1 MSYLDA
7 GTHHECMTPTQNDRD
22 LPLPDLP
29 PPRKDLLPLP
39 ATRSRLCEVPLW
51 DAMREN
57 LTEAELAAALRD
69 DLIRHV
75 VGPLYARLSVSHRPM
90 VRWAALYR
98 FQVALAE
105 DGIKNTVF
113 DHQTALW
120 AWLGGKPPTSLN
132 VRARVHSRRFR
143 NIGGLNIYID
153 PLNLSQR
160 DIAYVEGVRV
170 VTPLTVAVELTAAI
184 ARDADVPAPRVARLL
199 SDIPE
204 RIAMGWQRTL
214 KDPNPTVGD
223 QVTQTLELEDIKPVD
238 MDRLLDGS
246 DRFARLGTKRQ
257 TLVRRRLREISAAL
271 LRPHLAPG

>member
-1 MSYLDA
+1 M
-7 GTHHECMTPTQNDRD
+7 
-22 LPLPDLP
+22 
-29 PPRKDLLPLP
+29 
-39 ATRSRLCEVPLW
+39 
-51 DAMREN
+51 
-57 LTEAELAAALRD
+57 
-69 DLIRHV
+69 
-75 VGPLYARLSVSHRPM
+75 
-90 VRWAALYR
+90 
-98 FQVALAE
+98 
-105 DGIKNTVF
+105 
-113 DHQTALW
+113 
-120 AWLGGKPPTSLN
+120 
-132 VRARVHSRRFR
+132 RARVHSRRFR